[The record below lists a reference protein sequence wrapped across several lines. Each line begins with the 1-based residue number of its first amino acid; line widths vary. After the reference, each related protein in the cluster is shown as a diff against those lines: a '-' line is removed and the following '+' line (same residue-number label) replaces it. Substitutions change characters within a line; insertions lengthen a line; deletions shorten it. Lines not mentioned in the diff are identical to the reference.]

1 MELSILIPTY
11 NDDCYD
17 LVYEIQKQASAIHA
31 LAYEIVVGDDG
42 STDQRVV
49 DSIKRVS
56 HMENCRVIRP
66 ENNIGRAAIRNML
79 AREAS
84 YEWILFIDAD
94 MRISCSN
101 FIDKYIEK
109 AAHNYVIYGGY
120 EVPKLNIKNNL
131 RYKYERSVATNH
143 SAKIRQENPYKD
155 FHTSNFLIPRAIML
169 DTPFDERIRRYGY
182 EDVLFGKELKSKN
195 INILHIDNPVVF
207 STFES
212 NEDFL
217 RKTDEGITTLSEFE
231 SQLADYSRLIPACKR
246 LKNLH
251 LQGITRFVFK
261 MSEPILK
268 RILVSGH
275 APLSLFSFYKVGR
288 YITKKSK

>member
-17 LVYEIQKQASAIHA
+17 LVCEIQKQVSAIHA
-31 LAYEIVVGDDG
+31 LVYEIVVGDDG
-42 STDQRVV
+42 SNLQSVIDNIEQ
-49 DSIKRVS
+49 IS

-66 ENNIGRAAIRNML
+66 EKNIGRAAIRNLL

-94 MRISCSN
+94 MRISCP
-101 FIDKYIEK
+101 DYINIYVEK
-109 AAHNYVIYGGY
+109 AAHNHVVYGGY

-155 FHTSNFLIPRAIML
+155 FHTSNFLIRRDILL

-207 STFES
+207 STFED
-212 NEDFL
+212 NDDFL
-217 RKTDEGITTLSEFE
+217 RKTDEGIATLSEFE
-231 SQLADYSRLIPACKR
+231 SQLADYSRLIPVCNKLKR
-246 LKNLH
+246 IH
-251 LQGITRFVFK
+251 LQGITRIAFRI
-261 MSEPILK
+261 SEPILK
-268 RILVSGH
+268 RILISGQ
-275 APLSLFSFYKVGR
+275 APLTLFSFYKIGK